1 MTKDITRIKTLFV
14 HMKMVEITIFVIG
27 VFLLSFVTFTI
38 IPQGSFAHLSK
49 TFGNTTIEVGW
60 LTEPPLAGDLNS
72 ITLQVNKETSG
83 EQTPVAN
90 ALANLTLSVKSGT
103 IAKALDFQPSPTTD
117 GGYEGMILPTRVGPY
132 SLVVQ
137 GDVKGQKVDSEF
149 KIEDVESKS
158 IFSFPD
164 SSADTSSANNNN
176 QQVQDGI
183 SKLSNDI
190 QKSREDLNKS
200 QNQVLGVQQTIDR
213 LQADSGISYLVLITT
228 LGISIAGIVM
238 SGYLYSLL
246 RVRKGI
252 AGGTNI

>member
-1 MTKDITRIKTLFV
+1 
-14 HMKMVEITIFVIG
+14 MKIVGITIFVIG
-27 VFLLSFVTFTI
+27 AFLMTFVTFMI
-38 IPQGSFAHLSK
+38 VPQISFAHISK
-49 TFGNTTIEVGW
+49 TFGNTTIEAGW
-60 LTEPPLAGDLNS
+60 LSEPPLAGDLNS
-72 ITLQVNKETSG
+72 IVLQVSRGTSG

-103 IAKALDFQPSPTTD
+103 ITKVLDFQPSPTTD
-117 GGYEGMILPTRVGPY
+117 GGYEGMVLPTRVGPY
-132 SLVVQ
+132 SLVLQ

-164 SSADTSSANNNN
+164 SSIDTANTNNIN

-190 QKSREDLNKS
+190 QKSRDDLNKS
-200 QNQVLGVQQTIDR
+200 QNEVLGIQQSVDR
-213 LQADSGISYLVLITT
+213 LQADSGISYLILLTT

-246 RVRKGI
+246 RDRKP
-252 AGGTNI
+252 ARLD

>member
-1 MTKDITRIKTLFV
+1 VKT
-14 HMKMVEITIFVIG
+14 VEITIFVIG
-27 VFLLSFVTFTI
+27 IFLLSSVTFVI
-38 IPQGSFAHLSK
+38 IPQTSFAHISK
-49 TFGNTTIEVGW
+49 TFGNITIEVGW
-60 LTEPPLAGDLNS
+60 LSEPPLAGDLNS
-72 ITLQVNKETSG
+72 ITLQVNKEASG

-103 IAKALDFQPSPTTD
+103 ITKVLDFQPSPTTD
-117 GGYEGMILPTRVGPY
+117 GGYEGMVLPTRVGPY

-137 GDVKGQKVDSEF
+137 GDVKGQKVDWDF

-164 SSADTSSANNNN
+164 SSIDTASANNIN

-190 QKSREDLNKS
+190 QKGRDDLNMS
-200 QNQVLGVQQTIDR
+200 QNKVLDVEQSVEK
-213 LQADSGISYLVLITT
+213 LQANSGISYLVLLTT

-238 SGYLYSLL
+238 AGYLYSLL
-246 RVRKGI
+246 RVRKGMV
-252 AGGTNI
+252 GSTSK

>member
-1 MTKDITRIKTLFV
+1 
-14 HMKMVEITIFVIG
+14 MKIVGITIFVIG
-27 VFLLSFVTFTI
+27 AFLMTFVTFMI
-38 IPQGSFAHLSK
+38 VPQISFAHISK
-49 TFGNTTIEVGW
+49 SFGNTTIEAGW
-60 LTEPPLAGDLNS
+60 LSEPPLAGDLNS
-72 ITLQVNKETSG
+72 IVLQVSRGTSG

-103 IAKALDFQPSPTTD
+103 ITKVLDFQPSPTTD
-117 GGYEGMILPTRVGPY
+117 GGYEGMVLPTRVGPY
-132 SLVVQ
+132 SLVLQ

-164 SSADTSSANNNN
+164 SSIDTANTNNIN

-190 QKSREDLNKS
+190 QKSRDDLNKS
-200 QNQVLGVQQTIDR
+200 QNEVIGIQQSVDR
-213 LQADSGISYLVLITT
+213 LQADSGISYLVLLTT

-246 RVRKGI
+246 RDRKP
-252 AGGTNI
+252 ARLD

>member
-1 MTKDITRIKTLFV
+1 
-14 HMKMVEITIFVIG
+14 MVGIAIFVIG
-27 VFLLSFVTFTI
+27 TFLLSFVTFII
-38 IPQGSFAHLSK
+38 IPQVTYAHISK
-49 TFGNTTIEVGW
+49 TFGNTTIEAGW

-72 ITLQVNKETSG
+72 IVLQVSRMTSG
-83 EQTPVAN
+83 EETPVAN

-103 IAKALDFQPSPTTD
+103 ITKVLDFQPSPTTD
-117 GGYEGMILPTRVGPY
+117 GGYEGMVLPTRVGPY

-137 GDVKGQKVDSEF
+137 GDVKGQKVDNEF

-164 SSADTSSANNNN
+164 SSIDTANTNNIN

-190 QKSREDLNKS
+190 QKGRDDLNMS
-200 QNQVLGVQQTIDR
+200 QNKVLGIQQSVDS
-213 LQADSGISYLVLITT
+213 LQANAGISYLVLLTT

-246 RVRKGI
+246 RIRKGM
-252 AGGTNI
+252 A

>member
-1 MTKDITRIKTLFV
+1 MKT
-14 HMKMVEITIFVIG
+14 VEITIFVIG
-27 VFLLSFVTFTI
+27 IFLLSSVTFVI
-38 IPQGSFAHLSK
+38 IPQTSFAHISK

-60 LTEPPLAGDLNS
+60 VSEPPLAGDLNS
-72 ITLQVNKETSG
+72 ITLQVNKEASG

-103 IAKALDFQPSPTTD
+103 ITKVLDFQPSPTTD
-117 GGYEGMILPTRVGPY
+117 GGYEGMVLPTRVGPY

-137 GDVKGQKVDSEF
+137 GDVKGQKVDGDF

-164 SSADTSSANNNN
+164 SSIDTASTNNIN

-190 QKSREDLNKS
+190 QKGRDDLNIS
-200 QNQVLGVQQTIDR
+200 QNKVLDVEQSVEK
-213 LQADSGISYLVLITT
+213 LQANSGISYLVLLTT

-238 SGYLYSLL
+238 AGYLYSLL
-246 RVRKGI
+246 RVRKGMV
-252 AGGTNI
+252 GSTSK

>member
-1 MTKDITRIKTLFV
+1 MKT
-14 HMKMVEITIFVIG
+14 VEITIFVIG
-27 VFLLSFVTFTI
+27 IFLLSSVTFVI
-38 IPQGSFAHLSK
+38 IPQTSFAHISK

-60 LTEPPLAGDLNS
+60 LSEPPLAGDLNS
-72 ITLQVNKETSG
+72 ITLQVNKEASG

-103 IAKALDFQPSPTTD
+103 ITKVLDFQPSPTTD
-117 GGYEGMILPTRVGPY
+117 GGYEGMVLPTRVGPY

-137 GDVKGQKVDSEF
+137 GNVKGQKVDGDF

-164 SSADTSSANNNN
+164 SSIDTASTNNIN

-190 QKSREDLNKS
+190 QKGRDDLNMS
-200 QNQVLGVQQTIDR
+200 QNKVLDVEQSVEK
-213 LQADSGISYLVLITT
+213 LQANSGISYLVLLTT

-238 SGYLYSLL
+238 AGYLYSLL
-246 RVRKGI
+246 RVRKGMV
-252 AGGTNI
+252 GSTSK

>member
-1 MTKDITRIKTLFV
+1 MIG
-14 HMKMVEITIFVIG
+14 ITIFVIG
-27 VFLLSFVTFTI
+27 TFLLSFVTFI
-38 IPQGSFAHLSK
+38 IILQVSYAHISK
-49 TFGNTTIEVGW
+49 TFGNTTIEAGW

-72 ITLQVNKETSG
+72 IVLQVSRMTSG
-83 EQTPVAN
+83 EETPVAN

-103 IAKALDFQPSPTTD
+103 ITKVLDFQPSPTTD
-117 GGYEGMILPTRVGPY
+117 GGYEGMVLPTRVGPY

-137 GDVKGQKVDSEF
+137 GDVKGQKVDNEF

-164 SSADTSSANNNN
+164 SSIDTANTNNIN

-190 QKSREDLNKS
+190 QKGRDDLNMS
-200 QNQVLGVQQTIDR
+200 QNKVLGIQQSVDS
-213 LQADSGISYLVLITT
+213 LQANAGISYLVLLTT

-246 RVRKGI
+246 RIRKGI
-252 AGGTNI
+252 V

>member
-1 MTKDITRIKTLFV
+1 
-14 HMKMVEITIFVIG
+14 MVGISILVIG
-27 VFLLSFVTFTI
+27 AFLMTFVTFMI
-38 IPQGSFAHLSK
+38 VPQISFAHISK
-49 TFGNTTIEVGW
+49 TFGNTTIEAGW
-60 LTEPPLAGDLNS
+60 VSEPPLAGDLNS
-72 ITLQVNKETSG
+72 IVLQVSREASG

-103 IAKALDFQPSPTTD
+103 ITKVLDFQPSPTTD
-117 GGYEGMILPTRVGPY
+117 GGYEGVVLPTRVGPY
-132 SLVVQ
+132 SLVLQ

-164 SSADTSSANNNN
+164 SSIDTTNVNSIN

-190 QKSREDLNKS
+190 QKSRDDLNKS
-200 QNQVLGVQQTIDR
+200 QNEVIGIQQSVDR
-213 LQADSGISYLVLITT
+213 LQADSGISYLVLLTT

-238 SGYLYSLL
+238 VGYLYSLL
-246 RVRKGI
+246 RDRKP
-252 AGGTNI
+252 ARLD

>member
-1 MTKDITRIKTLFV
+1 
-14 HMKMVEITIFVIG
+14 MKMGRITIFVIG
-27 VFLLSFVTFTI
+27 TFLLSFVIFMI
-38 IPQGSFAHLSK
+38 VPQTSFAHISK

-60 LTEPPLAGDLNS
+60 LSEPPLAGDLNS
-72 ITLQVNKETSG
+72 ITLQVESGTSG

-103 IAKALDFQPSPTTD
+103 LTKVLDFQPSPTTD
-117 GGYEGMILPTRVGPY
+117 GGYQGMVLPTRVGPY
-132 SLVVQ
+132 SLLVQ
-137 GDVKGQKVDSEF
+137 GDVKGQKIDSDI

-164 SSADTSSANNNN
+164 SSVDTPNTNNIN

-183 SKLSNDI
+183 SKLSKDI
-190 QKSREDLNKS
+190 QKSREDLNMS
-200 QNQVLGVQQTIDR
+200 QNEVLGVQQSVDR
-213 LQADSGISYLVLITT
+213 LQANSNISYLILLTT

-238 SGYLYSLL
+238 VGYLYSLL

-252 AGGTNI
+252 AGSANK

>member
-1 MTKDITRIKTLFV
+1 
-14 HMKMVEITIFVIG
+14 MKIVGITIFVIG
-27 VFLLSFVTFTI
+27 AFLMTFVTFMI
-38 IPQGSFAHLSK
+38 VPQISFAHISK
-49 TFGNTTIEVGW
+49 TFGNTTIEAGW
-60 LTEPPLAGDLNS
+60 LSEPPLAGDLNS
-72 ITLQVNKETSG
+72 IVLQVSRGTSG

-103 IAKALDFQPSPTTD
+103 ITKVLDFQPSPTTD
-117 GGYEGMILPTRVGPY
+117 GGYEGMVLPTRVGPY
-132 SLVVQ
+132 SLVLQ
-137 GDVKGQKVDSEF
+137 GEVKGQKVDSEF

-164 SSADTSSANNNN
+164 SSIDTANTNNIN

-190 QKSREDLNKS
+190 QKSRDDLNKS
-200 QNQVLGVQQTIDR
+200 QNEVLGIQQSVDR
-213 LQADSGISYLVLITT
+213 LQADSGISYLVLLTT

-246 RVRKGI
+246 RDRKP
-252 AGGTNI
+252 ARLD